1 MKHGQKINLQN
12 IQAARATHI
21 RKTTQSKSWAE
32 DLNKHFSKEDIQ
44 MANKHMKRCSTLLVI
59 REMQIKTTITY
70 HLTQVRTVI
79 IKKST
84 NN

>member
-70 HLTQVRTVI
+70 HLTPVRTVI

>member
-44 MANKHMKRCSTLLVI
+44 MANKHMKRCSTSIISENESHLVMSDTFQPHGI
-59 REMQIKTTITY
+59 
-70 HLTQVRTVI
+70 L
-79 IKKST
+79 
-84 NN
+84 